1 MRVAVDAMGGDHAPD
16 EIVRGALLYR
26 AEGGP
31 AEVILVGREEDLR
44 RSLGAAAR
52 PGVSVV
58 DARDAVGMHEH
69 PSSALRR
76 RGDTSIGVATALVK
90 NGAADAVVSAG
101 NTGATMAAALLTL
114 GRIKGIDR
122 PALCGMLPTTIG
134 RPSCLIDAGATM
146 DAEPRNLLQFA
157 LMASRFM
164 ERVHGVDRPTVGLL
178 NVGEEPEKGGRLQLE
193 THALLTG
200 AAGLNFYG
208 NIEGRD
214 ALRGTT
220 DIILCDG
227 FVGNVLA
234 KGMEGVVDVFRDGIR
249 NDIFGGLLGKI
260 ALPFAYPGLRRLR
273 HRLDYDAYVSA
284 PLLGVAGVSV
294 VTHGR
299 ARAPMLRHAIRVAER
314 AVSQGLIAAIGE
326 ASGRSGTAG
335 QPGQPGAGA
344 W

>member
-26 AEGGP
+26 AEGGQ
-31 AEVILVGREEDLR
+31 AEIVLVGRQEEVHR
-44 RSLGAAAR
+44 ALGRGPHA
-52 PGVSVV
+52 GVTVV
-58 DARDAVGMHEH
+58 DARDAVQMHEH

-76 RGDTSIGVATALVK
+76 RGDTSIGVATAMVK
-90 NGAADAVVSAG
+90 SGVADAVVSAG

-122 PALCGMLPTTIG
+122 PALCGMLPTTAG
-134 RPSCLIDAGATM
+134 KPSCLIDSGATM

-193 THALLTG
+193 THALLSG
-200 AAGLNFYG
+200 AEGLNFYG

-249 NDIFGGLLGKI
+249 KDVFGGVLGKL
-260 ALPFAYPGLRRLR
+260 ALPFAYRGLAKLR

-284 PLLGVAGVSV
+284 PLLGVAGISV

-299 ARAPMLRHAIRVAER
+299 ARAPMLRYAIRVAER
-314 AVSQGLIAAIGE
+314 AVSQGLLAAIGE
-326 ASGRSGTAG
+326 ETGR
-335 QPGQPGAGA
+335 AGA
-344 W
+344 TAR

>member
-26 AEGGP
+26 AEGGQ
-31 AEVILVGREEDLR
+31 AEIILVGRQEGIR
-44 RSLGAAAR
+44 RVLGRAT
-52 PGVSVV
+52 PEGVTVV
-58 DARDAVGMHEH
+58 DARDAVEMHEH

-76 RGDTSIGVATALVK
+76 RGDTSIGVATTMVK
-90 NGAADAVVSAG
+90 TGAADAVVSAG

-122 PALCGMLPTTIG
+122 PALCGMLPTVKG
-134 RPSCLIDAGATM
+134 KPSCLIDSGATM

-193 THALLTG
+193 THALLSG
-200 AAGLNFYG
+200 AEGLNFYG

-249 NDIFGGLLGKI
+249 KDIFGGVLGKL
-260 ALPFAYPGLRRLR
+260 ALPLAYPGLSKLR

-284 PLLGVAGVSV
+284 PLLGVAGISV

-314 AVSQGLIAAIGE
+314 AVSQGLLAAIG
-326 ASGRSGTAG
+326 AQSGLPGTA
-335 QPGQPGAGA
+335 AR
-344 W
+344 